1 MTSFGVPVLV
11 WGLFLKICAG
21 LTWDGLT
28 PWFSGSQCNC
38 NGYSSRCVFDAKL
51 YEQTGHG
58 GYCLDCAA
66 NRDGPNCERCR
77 PNYYMREDGYCVPC
91 KCDQT
96 GSVYQQCNSEGKCRC
111 QPGVTGDKCD
121 KCGENYYDFSKSGCK
136 SCECSQE
143 GSAFNS
149 PNCHPESGV
158 CVCKDNVEGKQ
169 CMECKPG
176 FFNLDL
182 DNEFGCTPCFCYGH
196 SSQCRSA
203 MGIGVQSQDDECVY
217 FVAPDRFLGDQ
228 RSSYN
233 QLLEFSL
240 RIGDNRA
247 MPAATDIILES
258 NGNRIT
264 NTIFAQDNGSP
275 TIQSRIF
282 KFRLHEHPDFQWQP
296 RLNSRDFISILT
308 NLTAIKIRGTYCPK
322 GVGFLDDVKLETAA
336 RGAAGSPALWLEFC
350 ECPQGMVEPTGRF
363 KMVFHL

>member
-1 MTSFGVPVLV
+1 
-11 WGLFLKICAG
+11 
-21 LTWDGLT
+21 
-28 PWFSGSQCNC
+28 
-38 NGYSSRCVFDAKL
+38 
-51 YEQTGHG
+51 
-58 GYCLDCAA
+58 
-66 NRDGPNCERCR
+66 
-77 PNYYMREDGYCVPC
+77 MREDGYCVPC

-203 MGIGVQSQDDECVY
+203 MGYSKY
-217 FVAPDRFLGDQ
+217 A
-228 RSSYN
+228 
-233 QLLEFSL
+233 
-240 RIGDNRA
+240 
-247 MPAATDIILES
+247 LES
-258 NGNRIT
+258 SFSKGQEKWRAEDQFFRIVPIKYEAISQTSNFYSPLGVTLNAEQEQT
-264 NTIFAQDNGSP
+264 NFEILLDLLHLVLKRLQV
-275 TIQSRIF
+275 
-282 KFRLHEHPDFQWQP
+282 LHEVLMF
-296 RLNSRDFISILT
+296 
-308 NLTAIKIRGTYCPK
+308 
-322 GVGFLDDVKLETAA
+322 
-336 RGAAGSPALWLEFC
+336 AL
-350 ECPQGMVEPTGRF
+350 QR
-363 KMVFHL
+363 